1 MLCVALYTSAW
12 IEIPP
17 YFVNI
22 ALACSSHSTRVRGLK
37 FLVSNAMGSLFMS
50 HSTRVRGLKLLW
62 WSKIIPHPSRT
73 LHECVDWNT
82 TNRRPYRQMTTSHST
97 RVRGLKWLTEGCSGR
112 LISVALY
119 TSAWIEIRN
128 GPRSRRSQNVAL
140 YMSAWIEISE
150 QTMIL
155 CSRNVALYTSA
166 WIEISRI
173 GKKTA
178 RIRSHSTR
186 VRGLKWCKRRTNRH
200 PARRRTLHE
209 CVDWNYTK

>member
-1 MLCVALYTSAW
+1 MRGLKYWFKWVCRTRLNVALYTSAW
-12 IEIPP
+12 IEILGGNN
-17 YFVNI
+17 V
-22 ALACSSHSTRVRGLK
+22 ASMRV
-37 FLVSNAMGSLFMS
+37 
-50 HSTRVRGLKLLW
+50 
-62 WSKIIPHPSRT
+62 SRT

-128 GPRSRRSQNVAL
+128 GPRYRRSQNVAL
-140 YMSAWIEISE
+140 YTSAWIEISE

-186 VRGLKWCKRRTNRH
+186 VRGLKLAYFIRQLQLFWFTWEHNLLLDYVPVCN
-200 PARRRTLHE
+200 AFVLFYYTLQ
-209 CVDWNYTK
+209 NK